1 MQPLPIDCVLPDIG
15 AALRTHP
22 RVLVEAPPGSGK
34 TTRIPPF
41 LVDDDVIE
49 GDVVVVEPRRIAA
62 RFAARHVA
70 GERGETVGA
79 TIGYQV
85 RFESVVSPAT
95 RVRYV
100 TEGVFARQL
109 LSDPT
114 LRGVG
119 VVVLDE
125 FHERHLHADLALGW
139 VLHLQ
144 NTTRP
149 DLRLVVMSATL
160 EASPL
165 EAFLSPCGRI
175 RAEGKRFEVAV
186 TFSNA
191 PDDRPLPQRVAS
203 AIRTM
208 ARDGLDGHVLVF
220 LPGAAEIR
228 KAGEACEPV
237 ARSFGLEVVTL
248 HGNLPSEEQDR
259 ALAPSDRPKIILST
273 NVAESSVTIDG
284 VVAVIDSGLARIAG
298 HAPWSGLPTLQV
310 APVSKASVTQRTG
323 RAGRTRSGRCLRLFS
338 EADWMRRPDHDPP
351 EVRRSDLTEAALM
364 VRGLGATDIHAF
376 PWLDPPEPTAW
387 SAADTLLS
395 DLGALRPDGS
405 LSEIGHSLLRFPTH
419 PRVARI
425 LVEAERRGVVDQAAT
440 LAALIGERDIAL
452 SRRST
457 MTGPGA
463 RGDKGSA
470 DLLDSLD
477 LFREAASD
485 RFSDRTLRVLGVDP
499 RAAREVDK
507 VRRSLLA
514 CARSAAPSPSNAED
528 ALRTCVLSGYPDRVA
543 RRVRGREVALAGGGL
558 ALVDADEWSVPE
570 FLVAVDAEERREG
583 KTRRLMVRSLCAIDP
598 ACLLDAF
605 PDRIEE
611 TEEHRWNAGRGC
623 VETVERLTYRGLTLD
638 ETRNPRSVSREAS
651 AVLANEAIALGVHT
665 FAPEGELDSL
675 LGRVAFLRDLGHDLP
690 AMDLASAQAKL
701 RELCEGKR
709 CLRDL
714 HDAGLLHALRAC
726 LSQGQVQRLDR
737 FSPPSVRLPGGRE
750 LRIHYEPGKPPWGAS
765 RLQDFFGLVDG
776 PRVAE
781 GRVAVTL
788 HLLAPNQRAVQVT
801 SDLAGFW
808 AQHYP
813 KLRTQLCRRYPKHA
827 WPEDG
832 RAARPPAP
840 GKLR

>member
-1 MQPLPIDCVLPDIG
+1 MPPLPIDDALPEIG
-15 AALRTHP
+15 ATLRTQP

-41 LVDDDVIE
+41 LVDGDVIE

-62 RFAARHVA
+62 RFAARHVSS
-70 GERGETVGA
+70 ERGEPLGA

-119 VVVLDE
+119 AVVLDE

-139 VLHLQ
+139 LLHLQ

-175 RAEGKRFEVAV
+175 RAEGQRFEVAV
-186 TFSNA
+186 TFSNT
-191 PDDRPLPQRVAS
+191 PDDRPLPLRVAS

-208 ARDGLDGHVLVF
+208 TRDGLDGNVLVF

-228 KAGEACEPV
+228 KAAEACEAV
-237 ARSFGLEVVTL
+237 ARSAGLEVVTL

-259 ALAPSDRPKIILST
+259 ALAPSAKPKVILST

-323 RAGRTRSGRCLRLFS
+323 RAGRTRPGRCLRLFS

-364 VRGLGATDIHAF
+364 VRGLGGTDVHAF
-376 PWLDPPEPTAW
+376 PWLDPPEPAAW
-387 SAADTLLS
+387 AAADALLS

-405 LSEIGHSLLRFPTH
+405 LSAIGQKLLRFPTH

-425 LVEAERRGVVDQAAT
+425 LVEAERRGVVPDAAT
-440 LAALIGERDIAL
+440 VAALIGERDIAL
-452 SRRST
+452 RRRST
-457 MTGPGA
+457 VTGA
-463 RGDKGSA
+463 TGDKGSA
-470 DLLDSLD
+470 DILDSLD
-477 LFREAASD
+477 LFRKAASD
-485 RFSDRTLRVLGVDP
+485 RFSDRALHALGVDP

-514 CARSAAPSPSNAED
+514 CARSAAPSPSSAEN
-528 ALRTCVLSGYPDRVA
+528 ALRTCVLAGYPDRVA
-543 RRVRGREVALAGGGL
+543 RKVRGREVALAGGGL
-558 ALVDADEWSVPE
+558 AVVDADEWSVPE

-583 KTRRLMVRSLCAIDP
+583 KTRRLMVRSLCALDP
-598 ACLLDAF
+598 ASVLDLF
-605 PDRIEE
+605 PDRVEE
-611 TEEHRWNAGRGC
+611 NEEHRWNAGRGC

-638 ETRNPRSVSREAS
+638 ETRNPKSVSREAS
-651 AVLANEAIALGVHT
+651 AVLASEAMAQGVHT

-675 LGRVAFLRDLGHDLP
+675 LGRVAFLRDQGHDVP
-690 AMDLASAQAKL
+690 AMDVAFAQAKL

-709 CLRDL
+709 CLREV
-714 HDAGLLHALRAC
+714 HDEGLIEALRAC
-726 LSQGQVQRLDR
+726 FSHTQVQRLER
-737 FSPPSVRLPGGRE
+737 FAPRSVRLPGGRE

-765 RLQDFFGLVDG
+765 RLQDFFGMVDG

>member
-1 MQPLPIDCVLPDIG
+1 MQPLPIDDVLPDIG
-15 AALRTHP
+15 ASLRTCP

-41 LVDDDVIE
+41 LVDTHATE

-62 RFAARHVA
+62 RFAARHVS
-70 GERGETVGA
+70 GEREETVGA

-85 RFESVVSPAT
+85 RFESVVGPST

-109 LSDPT
+109 LSDPM

-144 NTTRP
+144 RTTRP

-160 EASPL
+160 DASPL
-165 EAFLSPCGRI
+165 DTFLAPCGHI
-175 RAEGKRFEVAV
+175 RAEGKRFDVAV
-186 TFSNA
+186 AFSNA
-191 PDDRPLPQRVAS
+191 PDDRPLPLRVAS

-228 KAGEACEPV
+228 KVGEACEPV
-237 ARSFGLEVVTL
+237 ARTFGIEVVTL
-248 HGNLPSEEQDR
+248 HGNLPSAEQDR
-259 ALAPSDRPKIILST
+259 ALAPSDKPKIILST

-323 RAGRTRSGRCLRLFS
+323 RAGRTRPGRCLRLFS

-364 VRGLGATDIHAF
+364 VRGLGTTDVHAF
-376 PWLDPPEPTAW
+376 PWLDPPEPGAW
-387 SAADTLLS
+387 AAADTLLS

-405 LSEIGHSLLRFPTH
+405 LSAIGQSLLRFPTH

-425 LVEAERRGVVDQAAT
+425 LVEAERRGVVHQAAT
-440 LAALIGERDIAL
+440 VAALIGERDIAV

-457 MTGPGA
+457 MTGAG
-463 RGDKGSA
+463 GDKGSA

-485 RFSDRTLRVLGVDP
+485 RFSDRALHALGVDP

-514 CARSAAPSPSNAED
+514 CSRNASPPPPNPED
-528 ALRTCVLSGYPDRVA
+528 ALRTCVLTGYPDRVA
-543 RRVRGREVALAGGGL
+543 RKVRGREVALAGGGL
-558 ALVDADEWSVPE
+558 AVVDGDEWAMPE

-623 VETVERLTYRGLTLD
+623 VETMERLSYRGLTLD
-638 ETRNPRSVSREAS
+638 ETRNPRSVSPEAS
-651 AVLANEAIALGVHT
+651 AVLAGEAIAQGVHA

-675 LGRVAFLRDLGHDLP
+675 IGRVAFLRDLGQDLP
-690 AMDLASAQAKL
+690 AMDLAFAQAKL

-709 CLRDL
+709 CLREV
-714 HDAGLLHALRAC
+714 HDGGLLHALRAC
-726 LSQGQVQRLDR
+726 LSPAQAQRLDR
-737 FSPPSVRLPGGRE
+737 FAPQSVRLPGGRE
-750 LRIHYEPGKPPWGAS
+750 LRIHYEPGKPPWGSS
-765 RLQDFFGLVDG
+765 RLQDFFGMVDG